1 MRFEKSKCNR
11 LWEDILLGLISA
23 KAEVYSHLN
32 GIRIKIRKDFSEIDF
47 WLNKIDDDKI
57 LEQYRKWIVDVT
69 SLENDTPLEV
79 I

>member
-1 MRFEKSKCNR
+1 LRFEKSKCNR
-11 LWEDILLGLISA
+11 LWEDILLGFISA